1 MKAVAKYNRKALD
14 YFTYT
19 IIPHQAL
26 QAVAVFSLKH
36 GVLILG
42 ITAGAVAAVRQLL
55 AD

>member
-1 MKAVAKYNRKALD
+1 MKAIVRHHRKALD
-14 YFTYT
+14 YFTST

-36 GVLILG
+36 GVLIFGL
-42 ITAGAVAAVRQLL
+42 TAGAMAVVRQLL